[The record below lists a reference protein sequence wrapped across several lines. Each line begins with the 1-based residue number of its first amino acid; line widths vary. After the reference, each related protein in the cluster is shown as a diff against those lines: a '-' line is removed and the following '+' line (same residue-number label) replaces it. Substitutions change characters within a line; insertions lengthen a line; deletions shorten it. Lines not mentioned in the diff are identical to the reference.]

1 MTTSSKGINN
11 DLTPAERERYS
22 RHLMLPEVGTDGQ
35 KRLRAASVLCIG
47 CGGLGSPLLLYL
59 AAAGVGRIGIVDGDV
74 VELSNLQRQ
83 VIHGEGWLGR
93 SKAQS
98 AASRIADLNPGC
110 QVDVH
115 EQMLSIENA
124 LDLIAPYDLVCDGT
138 DNFPTRFLVNDA
150 CVLLGKPLI
159 YGSVQR
165 FVGQVSVF
173 NRTVDS
179 PNYRDLLTEPPPP
192 GEVPSCAEA
201 GVMGVMPGLIGLLQ
215 ASEAIKLITD
225 IGLPLDGRLL
235 VVDALTMRFRE
246 LTLKV
251 DPARPPIENLID
263 YREFCRPE
271 LLAMDSI
278 SVTELNALLEAEA
291 DDVVLI
297 DVRNPSEAD
306 VASIAGSH
314 LIPLSTIEN
323 GDAVDQVRSLA
334 QGKRLYVH
342 CKLGGRSA
350 RAVQMLGS
358 HGIEAINVDGGIDAW
373 AQLIDAEMA
382 RY

>member
-1 MTTSSKGINN
+1 M
-11 DLTPAERERYS
+11 
-22 RHLMLPEVGTDGQ
+22 
-35 KRLRAASVLCIG
+35 
-47 CGGLGSPLLLYL
+47 
-59 AAAGVGRIGIVDGDV
+59 
-74 VELSNLQRQ
+74 
-83 VIHGEGWLGR
+83 
-93 SKAQS
+93 
-98 AASRIADLNPGC
+98 
-110 QVDVH
+110 
-115 EQMLSIENA
+115 
-124 LDLIAPYDLVCDGT
+124 
-138 DNFPTRFLVNDA
+138 
-150 CVLLGKPLI
+150 
-159 YGSVQR
+159 
-165 FVGQVSVF
+165 
-173 NRTVDS
+173 
-179 PNYRDLLTEPPPP
+179 
-192 GEVPSCAEA
+192 
-201 GVMGVMPGLIGLLQ
+201 
-215 ASEAIKLITD
+215 
-225 IGLPLDGRLL
+225 
-235 VVDALTMRFRE
+235 
-246 LTLKV
+246 

-263 YREFCRPE
+263 YRQFCRPE

-297 DVRNPSEAD
+297 DVRNPSEAE